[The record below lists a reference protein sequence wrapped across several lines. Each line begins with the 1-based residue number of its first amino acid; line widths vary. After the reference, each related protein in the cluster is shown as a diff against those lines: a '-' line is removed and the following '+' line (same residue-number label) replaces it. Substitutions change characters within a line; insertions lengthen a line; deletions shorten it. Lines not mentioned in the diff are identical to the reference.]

1 MEEEQGYAVM
11 VDAASCHAASALLQL
26 GQGNEKKIS
35 IDKQHDEQENLV
47 AELAGIQQN
56 QALAISNSPMPVV
69 IDNTSKTNQD
79 QLQVNQQQ
87 VTDPLALTVTTGS
100 NINRL
105 PESHKVIDQ
114 RHAISKFIA
123 DGLRQL
129 IVNQSNDASN
139 KIMGSLNISN
149 SLIHISQHFH
159 IGAGQSTEVI
169 VDSLNLEQNSMLVN
183 QERAQE
189 YNSQITNNLAIVP
202 AKPLPQSTMTE
213 YRRK

>member
-1 MEEEQGYAVM
+1 MLL
-11 VDAASCHAASALLQL
+11 HAMLPLLFSSL
-26 GQGNEKKIS
+26 DRAMKRKS
-35 IDKQHDEQENLV
+35 LLQHDEQENLV
-47 AELAGIQQN
+47 AELAGVQQN
-56 QALAISNSPMPVV
+56 KALAISNSPMPVV
-69 IDNTSKTNQD
+69 IDNTSETNQD

-105 PESHKVIDQ
+105 PETHKVIDQ

-169 VDSLNLEQNSMLVN
+169 GFTEPRTEQHAGEPGEGS
-183 QERAQE
+183 R
-189 YNSQITNNLAIVP
+189 I
-202 AKPLPQSTMTE
+202 
-213 YRRK
+213 

>member
-1 MEEEQGYAVM
+1 MLL
-11 VDAASCHAASALLQL
+11 HAMLPLLFSSL
-26 GQGNEKKIS
+26 DRAMKRKS
-35 IDKQHDEQENLV
+35 LLQHDEQENLV
-47 AELAGIQQN
+47 AELAGVQQN
-56 QALAISNSPMPVV
+56 KALAISNSPMPVV
-69 IDNTSKTNQD
+69 IDNTSETNQD

-159 IGAGQSTEVI
+159 IGAGQSTKVI

-189 YNSQITNNLAIVP
+189 YNSQIASNLAIVP
-202 AKPLPQSTMTE
+202 TKPGTTIEQNDSTE
-213 YRRK
+213 GSNH